1 MDRKRTL
8 NGHEMDTK
16 WTRDGHPN
24 LILLESLVFI
34 QHTLQQQQQQ
44 QQQPNL
50 FKKKWTLNG
59 HKMDTLT

>member
-1 MDRKRTL
+1 MDTRWTL

-44 QQQPNL
+44 QQQNL
-50 FKKKWTLNG
+50 FQNNG
-59 HKMDTLT
+59 H